1 MGLIEKR
8 AIKSFREGAY
18 NKLRKEINSI
28 AGLPVEFEVNWE
40 SLSVPDYSQLYEE
53 GFTKVYFTPVINA
66 FKEITSDSPGKDALK
81 NALKKIVIKNEGAI
95 YYGENAY
102 SFDNGVLTINHEPC
116 TNIDDIKD
124 RTDVLSKI
132 LSSNI

>member
-116 TNIDDIKD
+116 TNIDDIKE